1 MAGALG
7 EGGCTAPA
15 SAYSDYENSVGT
27 GQMHLW
33 FARPGRGWTGL
44 DGLTLGRPAELRAAG
59 SGTAARPE

>member
-1 MAGALG
+1 MMAGALG

-33 FARPGRGWTGL
+33 FARPARGWTG
-44 DGLTLGRPAELRAAG
+44 
-59 SGTAARPE
+59 